1 METRPMAA
9 ETFEIEDTVRFAQC
23 DPAGIVFFP
32 QYLVMLNTLHER
44 WFTEG
49 LGVAYHD
56 YIGVRRL
63 GVPTVR
69 LECDFTAVS
78 RHGDRLR
85 QRLTVAKLG
94 RSSVELAVAFSGGDQ
109 LRARFRQVLVC
120 TSLATHKAVALPDD
134 VRQGMQRYLR
144 SADTP

>member
-1 METRPMAA
+1 MAG
-9 ETFEIEDTVRFAQC
+9 EMFEVQDTVRFAQC

-44 WFTEG
+44 WFSEA
-49 LGVAYHD
+49 LGVPYHD

-78 RHGDRLR
+78 KHGDRLR
-85 QRLTVAKLG
+85 QRLAVSKLG
-94 RSSVELAVAFSGGDQ
+94 RSSLELAVEFVCGEE

-120 TSLATHKAVALPDD
+120 TSLENHKPLPLPDD
-134 VRQGMQRYLR
+134 LRRGMQRYL
-144 SADTP
+144 SDAPQ

>member
-1 METRPMAA
+1 METRKMTA
-9 ETFEIEDTVRFAQC
+9 EVFEIEDTVRFAQC

-49 LGVAYHD
+49 LGVPYHE
-56 YIGVRRL
+56 YIGQRRL

-78 RHGDRLR
+78 KHGDRLR
-85 QRLTVAKLG
+85 QRLAVAKLG
-94 RSSVELAVAFSGGDQ
+94 RSSVELAVEFRGGDE

-134 VRQGMQRYLR
+134 VRQGMQRYL
-144 SADTP
+144 SDAP

>member
-1 METRPMAA
+1 MPPEM
-9 ETFEIEDTVRFAQC
+9 FEIEDTVRFAQC

-32 QYLVMLNTLHER
+32 QYLVMLNVLHER

-49 LGVAYHD
+49 LGVPYHD
-56 YIGVRRL
+56 YIGVRQF

-78 RHGDRLR
+78 KHGDRLQ
-85 QRLTVAKLG
+85 QRLAVTKLG
-94 RSSVELAVAFSGGDQ
+94 RSSVELTVEFSSGDE
-109 LRARFRQVLVC
+109 LRTRFRQVLVC

-134 VRQGMQRYLR
+134 VRQAMQRYLR
-144 SADTP
+144 VG

>member
-1 METRPMAA
+1 MAN
-9 ETFEIEDTVRFAQC
+9 EVFEIDETVRFAHC

-44 WFTEG
+44 WFTEA
-49 LGVAYHD
+49 LGVPYPAL
-56 YIGVRRL
+56 ISTRRT
-63 GVPTVR
+63 GMPTVR

-85 QRLTVAKLG
+85 QSLRVARLG
-94 RSSVELAVAFSGGDQ
+94 RTSLELALAFHGGDE

-120 TSLATHKAVALPDD
+120 TSLATHKPMALPDD
-134 VRQGMQRYLR
+134 LRAAMQRYVIT
-144 SADTP
+144 A

>member
-1 METRPMAA
+1 MRSNDMAP
-9 ETFEIEDTVRFAQC
+9 ETFEIEDTIRFAQC

-44 WFTEG
+44 WFGEG
-49 LGVAYHD
+49 LGVPYHD

-78 RHGDRLR
+78 KHGDRLR
-85 QRLTVAKLG
+85 QRL
-94 RSSVELAVAFSGGDQ
+94 AVAFDCGGE

-120 TSLATHKAVALPDD
+120 TSLATHKPHPLPDD
-134 VRQGMQRYLR
+134 LRQGMQRFLL
-144 SADTP
+144 SADASQQ

>member
-1 METRPMAA
+1 MTSEV
-9 ETFEIEDTVRFAQC
+9 FEVEDTIRFAQC

-44 WFTEG
+44 WFNEG
-49 LGVAYHD
+49 LGVPYHK

-63 GVPTVR
+63 GLPTVR

-85 QRLTVAKLG
+85 QRLAVAKLG
-94 RSSVELAVAFSGGDQ
+94 RASLELAVEFDSANE

-120 TSLATHKAVALPDD
+120 TSLATHRSHPLPDD
-134 VRQGMQRYLR
+134 LRTAMQRYLR
-144 SADTP
+144 VA

>member
-1 METRPMAA
+1 MTSHV
-9 ETFEIEDTVRFAQC
+9 FEIEDTIRFAQC

-44 WFTEG
+44 WFSEG
-49 LGVAYHD
+49 LGVPYHE

-69 LECDFTAVS
+69 LECDFTAIS
-78 RHGDRLR
+78 RHGDRVR
-85 QRLTVAKLG
+85 QRLAVAKLG
-94 RSSVELAVAFSGGDQ
+94 HTSLELAVEFDSAGE

-120 TSLATHKAVALPDD
+120 TSLATHKSHPLPDD
-134 VRQGMQRYLR
+134 LRAGMQRYLR
-144 SADTP
+144 IG

>member
-1 METRPMAA
+1 MTHNV
-9 ETFEIEDTVRFAQC
+9 FEVEDTVRFGQC

-44 WFTEG
+44 WFGEA
-49 LGVAYHD
+49 LGVPYQE

-69 LECDFTAVS
+69 LECDFTAIS

-85 QRLTVAKLG
+85 QRLAVARLG
-94 RSSVELAVAFSGGDQ
+94 RSSIEVGAEFVGAGGE

-120 TSLATHKAVALPDD
+120 TSLATHKPHPLPDD
-134 VRQGMQRYLR
+134 LRAAMQRYLR
-144 SADTP
+144 A

>member
-1 METRPMAA
+1 MGSEV
-9 ETFEIEDTVRFAQC
+9 FEIEETIRFAHC

-49 LGVAYHD
+49 LGVPYHE
-56 YIGVRRL
+56 YIGLRRL

-85 QRLTVAKLG
+85 QRLAVAKLG
-94 RSSVELAVAFSGGDQ
+94 RTSLELAVEFDCANE

-120 TSLATHKAVALPDD
+120 TSLATHKSHPLPEDL
-134 VRQGMQRYLR
+134 RAGMQRFLR
-144 SADTP
+144 AA